1 MQLDDVY
8 SKALIIP
15 SKKVLQEIYIGEFE
29 KVGFHNELKF
39 KLKSHIL
46 KIRRFVRKSF
56 WTSVVSRPN
65 LCKTYST

>member
-1 MQLDDVY
+1 MRIVKPLSSRQKNVG
-8 SKALIIP
+8 K
-15 SKKVLQEIYIGEFE
+15 IGEFE
-29 KVGFHNELKF
+29 KVGFQNELKF